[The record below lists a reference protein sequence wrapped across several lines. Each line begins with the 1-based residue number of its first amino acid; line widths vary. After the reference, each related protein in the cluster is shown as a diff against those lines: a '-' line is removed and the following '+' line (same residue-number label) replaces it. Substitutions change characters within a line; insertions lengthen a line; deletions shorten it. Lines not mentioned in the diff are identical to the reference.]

1 MATEASP
8 ITTSTADLDMNPA
21 LPLPSV
27 PSHIAPQ
34 TVLTTLHSFP
44 ALEPLKFIHYPT
56 THLSLPLRK
65 DILHR
70 AIVYEGDATR
80 SGTAST
86 KWRDE
91 VRGSGKKIRP
101 QKGSGK
107 ARLGDKKSPMLRG
120 GGRAFGPKPR
130 DFSTGLQ
137 KKVYDLAWRTA
148 LSYRW
153 RRGELVVV
161 EDGADIEQPDK
172 HLARQIFTRHG
183 WGTQDKRSLLITK
196 ALRPNIFEAL
206 EAVGKEGKALEVDD
220 VDVKD
225 LLSLGRLV
233 IERGALDR
241 MFIEHQSD
249 IVPQHGLQIERNTG
263 SDRGPAGVMSGSGVI
278 DMAVHEEI

>member
-1 MATEASP
+1 MATEAAP
-8 ITTSTADLDMNPA
+8 ITRSTSDFDMHPA
-21 LPLPSV
+21 LPLPLV

-34 TVLTTLHSFP
+34 TVITTLHSFP
-44 ALEPLKFIHYPT
+44 ALEPVKFIHYPT
-56 THLSLPLRK
+56 THLFLPLRK

-91 VRGSGKKIRP
+91 VRGSGRKIRP

-107 ARLGDKKSPMLRG
+107 ARLGDKKSPMLKG

-153 RRGELVVV
+153 RRGELLVV
-161 EDGADIEQPDK
+161 EDADIEQPDENM
-172 HLARQIFTRHG
+172 AREIFTRHG
-183 WGTQDKRSLLITK
+183 WGKQHRRSLLITK
-196 ALRPNIFEAL
+196 APRTNIFKAL

-249 IVPQHGLQIERNTG
+249 LVPQHGLQRGFAGAMRG
-263 SDRGPAGVMSGSGVI
+263 SNVADT
-278 DMAVHEEI
+278 AVHEEI